1 LFFST
6 STTIRY
12 NNVWAAQHHLCF
24 IGFGVPIHES
34 CTRRLERQLEE
45 RHASSNSSNTRT
57 LLFTLFLLSV
67 IIMSNIVKQGVTKT
81 ENTAGVAATAGGT
94 RVGGSGA
101 TSSSSGS
108 SGGHVDIGAGS
119 STGSRAAMAA
129 DPNHGPGDGG
139 ANKTSMRSKVAKHT
153 TPKKRMNSDEVGGP
167 RAAPLSGSGVNGGD
181 VASPAST
188 STSGGAS
195 DSMASE
201 SADAMRIRELE
212 AQLRSMQM
220 AQEMM
225 ARQQEA
231 TEQQLQFFQQA
242 QSGPQQHRPSA
253 ASPLSSQPSPSSQ
266 SRQTPPIQ
274 PTVRVSAVQPT
285 RLSYGSA
292 AAGSG
297 LEDWLFSVEQL
308 LTQMRHTE
316 ANGDDSTMIA
326 TATLYWDRPMQLW
339 FDAEQQRVDE
349 SGIDSEPVTTWKE
362 FKAALRRQFTPLADD
377 FVARDELLGIRM
389 KGGESMEAYM
399 QRVVLL
405 VTRAGQQI
413 DGRTAA
419 TLTLRGVDEL
429 RFPFTVAA
437 AKRKERE
444 SGTMGMSFAAMR
456 AELTFGAHNEPKLNV
471 RHGGSGNSS
480 SSSHSSS
487 SRSAMRGNNNSNKQ
501 LRIAALQQQ
510 LQDLQEESEN
520 DESNLITAPL
530 TTGGGRAAED
540 IRCHKCGKS
549 GHVVFE
555 CKSKTELR
563 KCFRCNEVGH
573 LANKC
578 STRRRKGVSGSAV
591 AASSS
596 SGAEGAPASASMSTS
611 KNE

>member
-1 LFFST
+1 
-6 STTIRY
+6 
-12 NNVWAAQHHLCF
+12 
-24 IGFGVPIHES
+24 
-34 CTRRLERQLEE
+34 
-45 RHASSNSSNTRT
+45 
-57 LLFTLFLLSV
+57 
-67 IIMSNIVKQGVTKT
+67 MSKQGVIKT

-119 STGSRAAMAA
+119 SAGSRAATAA
-129 DPNHGPGDGG
+129 DPTHGIVGDGG
-139 ANKTSMRSKVAKHT
+139 ANRTSMRSKVAKHT
-153 TPKKRMNSDEVGGP
+153 TPKKRMISDEVGGP
-167 RAAPLSGSGVNGGD
+167 RAAPLFGSGVTSGD

-188 STSGGAS
+188 STSGGTS
-195 DSMASE
+195 DSMTSE
-201 SADAMRIRELE
+201 SAIRIRELE

-225 ARQQEA
+225 ARQQEVN
-231 TEQQLQFFQQA
+231 EQQLQLFQQA
-242 QSGPQQHRPSA
+242 QSGPPQHRPSA
-253 ASPLSSQPSPSSQ
+253 ASSLSSQPPPSSQ
-266 SRQTPPIQ
+266 SQTASIQ

-316 ANGDDSTMIA
+316 ANGDDRAMIS

-339 FDAEQQRVDE
+339 FDAEQQRVVE
-349 SGIDSEPVTTWKE
+349 SDVDSEPITYWKE

-377 FVARDELLGIRM
+377 FVARDELLSIRM

-405 VTRAGQQI
+405 VTRAGQQM

-419 TLTLRGVDEL
+419 TLTLRGLDEL

-444 SGTMGMSFAAMR
+444 CGTMGMSFAAMR
-456 AELTFGAHNEPKLNV
+456 AELTFGAHNEPKLNL
-471 RHGGSGNSS
+471 RHSSNSSNSS
-480 SSSHSSS
+480 SNSHSSS
-487 SRSAMRGNNNSNKQ
+487 SRSARGNNNSSNKHV
-501 LRIAALQQQ
+501 RIAALQQQ

-520 DESNLITAPL
+520 DEYNLSTAPL
-530 TTGGGRAAED
+530 TTGGGKAAAED
-540 IRCHKCGKS
+540 IRCRKCGKS
-549 GHVVFE
+549 GHVVVE

-578 STRRRKGVSGSAV
+578 STRRGRGGGPGGKAGSAAA

-596 SGAEGAPASASMSTS
+596 AGAEGAPTSSVSTP